1 MTKSRD
7 WRYARFW
14 PPQANGF
21 ARALPIKIL
30 MGFEKSITTCANTSC
45 EIGEKGREEQATT
58 GRSVRKD
65 HVRLVDI
72 IFGRGRRVGEG
83 GGWGDCPLCPRI

>member
-1 MTKSRD
+1 MTKSRE

-14 PPQANGF
+14 PPLANGF

-30 MGFEKSITTCANTSC
+30 TGLEKSITTCADTSC

-65 HVRLVDI
+65 HVRLVDSI
-72 IFGRGRRVGEG
+72 LGVGG
-83 GGWGDCPLCPRI
+83 FALCAIEFERER